1 MTHALAIHPHNPQ
14 RRLLAQAANV
24 VREGGVVVY
33 PTDSTYALGWR
44 LGDKAALERIRGI
57 RRLDKRHLFTLVCRD
72 LSEIASYARVDNTSY
87 RILKH
92 YTPGP
97 FTFLL
102 VATREVPRRLT
113 HPRRRTVGLRVPDHP
128 VAQGLLQELG
138 EPLMS
143 TSLILPGADGPLADP
158 AVIRGRVGGLVDL
171 VVDSGQGGLEP
182 TTVVDLTAAP
192 PVVVRAGLGVFE

>member
-1 MTHALAIHPHNPQ
+1 M
-14 RRLLAQAANV
+14 